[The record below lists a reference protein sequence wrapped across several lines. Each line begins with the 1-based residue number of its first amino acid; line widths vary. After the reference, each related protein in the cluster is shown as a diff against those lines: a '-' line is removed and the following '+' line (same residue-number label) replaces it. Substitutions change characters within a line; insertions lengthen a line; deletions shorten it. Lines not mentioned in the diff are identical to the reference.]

1 MRKKILILAF
11 LTLIMVLVFV
21 FAGLKDFDEYA
32 LKNRFLQI
40 AAIVIVAICIAISTV
55 IFQTLCNNKILT
67 PAIIGLD
74 SLYMLLQSAL
84 VFSLGSANL
93 SVYRNDINFLITLAC
108 MVVFSLGL
116 YKILFSSDKSI
127 YLIMLLGLIFGTL
140 FSTLSSFFEILI
152 DPDEFMIIQGRM
164 FASFDNVAFDVLALA
179 YIVTLLSFIWIFRYM
194 KFLDPLS
201 LGKDLSINLGI
212 NYQKISKHL
221 MIIIAI
227 LTSISTALVGPITF
241 LGLLV
246 VNITYEL
253 FKTAKHSILLLAC
266 ILISILALLGGV
278 FFVSR
283 IFDYNTTISVIINFL
298 GGIYFIYLVLKGNKL
313 YDKITKYHQI
323 LRSKGYHFR
332 S

>member
-11 LTLIMVLVFV
+11 LTLIMALVFV

-164 FASFDNVAFDVLALA
+164 FASFDNVAFDALA

-313 YDKITKYHQI
+313 
-323 LRSKGYHFR
+323 
-332 S
+332 

>member
-1 MRKKILILAF
+1 MRKKMLILSF
-11 LTLIMVLVFV
+11 LTLNMIGIFIFV
-21 FAGLKDFDEYA
+21 GLNGFDEYA
-32 LKNRFLQI
+32 LKSRFLQI
-40 AAIVIVAICIAISTV
+40 AAIIIVAICIAVSTV
-55 IFQTLCNNKILT
+55 IFQTLCNNKIIT

-84 VFSLGSANL
+84 IFSFGAANL
-93 SVYRNDINFLITLAC
+93 SVYKNDINFLITLVC

-116 YKILFSSDKSI
+116 YKILFSSDRSI
-127 YLIMLLGLIFGTL
+127 YLIMLLGLVFGTL
-140 FSTLSSFFEILI
+140 FSTLSSFFEVLI
-152 DPDEFMIIQGRM
+152 DPDEFMVIQGRM
-164 FASFDNVAFDVLALA
+164 FASFDNIAFDVLILA
-179 YIVTLLSFIWIFRYM
+179 YIISFLSFIWIFRYM
-194 KFLDPLS
+194 KFLDPLN
-201 LGKDLSINLGI
+201 LGKDLAINLGI
-212 NYQKISKHL
+212 NYQKISKQL

-253 FKTAKHSILLLAC
+253 FKTAKHSILLSAC

-283 IFDYNTTISVIINFL
+283 VFDYNATISVVINFL

-313 YDKITKYHQI
+313 
-323 LRSKGYHFR
+323 
-332 S
+332 

>member
-1 MRKKILILAF
+1 MCKKILILAF
-11 LTLIMVLVFV
+11 LTLIMTLVFV

-40 AAIVIVAICIAISTV
+40 AAIVIVAICIAVSTV

-313 YDKITKYHQI
+313 
-323 LRSKGYHFR
+323 
-332 S
+332 

>member
-11 LTLIMVLVFV
+11 LTLIMALVFV

-67 PAIIGLD
+67 PAIIGLN

-221 MIIIAI
+221 MIIITI

-313 YDKITKYHQI
+313 
-323 LRSKGYHFR
+323 
-332 S
+332 

>member
-11 LTLIMVLVFV
+11 LTLIMALVFV

-179 YIVTLLSFIWIFRYM
+179 YVVTLLSFIWIFRYM

-313 YDKITKYHQI
+313 
-323 LRSKGYHFR
+323 
-332 S
+332 

>member
-11 LTLIMVLVFV
+11 LTLIMALVFV

-40 AAIVIVAICIAISTV
+40 AAIVIVAICIAVSTV

-194 KFLDPLS
+194 KFLDPLN
-201 LGKDLSINLGI
+201 LGKDLAINLGI
-212 NYQKISKHL
+212 NYQKISKQL

-313 YDKITKYHQI
+313 
-323 LRSKGYHFR
+323 
-332 S
+332 

>member
-11 LTLIMVLVFV
+11 LTLIMALVFV

-40 AAIVIVAICIAISTV
+40 AAIVIVAICITISTV

-313 YDKITKYHQI
+313 
-323 LRSKGYHFR
+323 
-332 S
+332 

>member
-1 MRKKILILAF
+1 MRKKMLILSF
-11 LTLIMVLVFV
+11 LTLNMIGIFIFV
-21 FAGLKDFDEYA
+21 GLNGFDEYA
-32 LKNRFLQI
+32 LKSRFLQI
-40 AAIVIVAICIAISTV
+40 AAIIIVAICIAVSTV

-84 VFSLGSANL
+84 IFSFGAANL
-93 SVYRNDINFLITLAC
+93 SVYKNDINFLITLVC

-116 YKILFSSDKSI
+116 YKILFSSDRSI
-127 YLIMLLGLIFGTL
+127 YLIMLLGLVFGTL
-140 FSTLSSFFEILI
+140 FSTLSSFFEVLI
-152 DPDEFMIIQGRM
+152 DPDEFMVIQGRM
-164 FASFDNVAFDVLALA
+164 FASFDNIAFDVLILA
-179 YIVTLLSFIWIFRYM
+179 YIISFLSFIWIFRYM
-194 KFLDPLS
+194 KFLDPLN
-201 LGKDLSINLGI
+201 LGKDLAINLGI
-212 NYQKISKHL
+212 NYQKISKQL

-253 FKTAKHSILLLAC
+253 FKTAKHSILLSAC

-283 IFDYNTTISVIINFL
+283 VFDYNATISVVINFL

-313 YDKITKYHQI
+313 
-323 LRSKGYHFR
+323 
-332 S
+332 

>member
-1 MRKKILILAF
+1 MRKKMLILSF
-11 LTLIMVLVFV
+11 LTLNMIGIFIFV
-21 FAGLKDFDEYA
+21 GLNGFDEYA
-32 LKNRFLQI
+32 LKSRFLQI
-40 AAIVIVAICIAISTV
+40 AAIIIVAICIAVSTV

-84 VFSLGSANL
+84 IFSFGAANL
-93 SVYRNDINFLITLAC
+93 SVYKNDINFLITLVC

-116 YKILFSSDKSI
+116 YKILFSSDRSI
-127 YLIMLLGLIFGTL
+127 YLIMLLGLVFGTL
-140 FSTLSSFFEILI
+140 FSTLSSFFEVLI
-152 DPDEFMIIQGRM
+152 DPDEFMVIQGRM
-164 FASFDNVAFDVLALA
+164 FASFDNVAFDVLILA
-179 YIVTLLSFIWIFRYM
+179 YIISFLSFIWIFRYM
-194 KFLDPLS
+194 KFLDPLN
-201 LGKDLSINLGI
+201 LGKDLAINLGI
-212 NYQKISKHL
+212 NYQKISKQL

-283 IFDYNTTISVIINFL
+283 VFDYNATISVVINFL

-313 YDKITKYHQI
+313 
-323 LRSKGYHFR
+323 
-332 S
+332 

>member
-1 MRKKILILAF
+1 MRKKMLILSF
-11 LTLIMVLVFV
+11 LTLGMIGIFILV
-21 FAGLKDFDEYA
+21 GLNVFDEYA
-32 LKNRFLQI
+32 LKSRFLQI
-40 AAIVIVAICIAISTV
+40 AAIIIVAICIAVSTV

-84 VFSLGSANL
+84 IFSFGAANL
-93 SVYRNDINFLITLAC
+93 SVYKNDINFLITLVC

-116 YKILFSSDKSI
+116 YKILFSSDRSI
-127 YLIMLLGLIFGTL
+127 YLIMLLGLVFGTL
-140 FSTLSSFFEILI
+140 FSTLSSLFEVLI
-152 DPDEFMIIQGRM
+152 DPDEFMVIQGRM
-164 FASFDNVAFDVLALA
+164 FASFDNIAFDVLILA
-179 YIVTLLSFIWIFRYM
+179 YIISFLSFIWIFRYM
-194 KFLDPLS
+194 KFLDPLN
-201 LGKDLSINLGI
+201 LGKDLAINLGI
-212 NYQKISKHL
+212 NYQKISKQL

-253 FKTAKHSILLLAC
+253 FKTAKHSILLSAC

-283 IFDYNTTISVIINFL
+283 VFDYNATISMVINFL

-313 YDKITKYHQI
+313 
-323 LRSKGYHFR
+323 
-332 S
+332 

>member
-1 MRKKILILAF
+1 M
-11 LTLIMVLVFV
+11 FV
-21 FAGLKDFDEYA
+21 GLNGFDEYA
-32 LKNRFLQI
+32 LKSRFLQI
-40 AAIVIVAICIAISTV
+40 AAIIIVAICIAVSTV

-84 VFSLGSANL
+84 IFSFGAANL
-93 SVYRNDINFLITLAC
+93 SVYKNDINFLITLVC

-116 YKILFSSDKSI
+116 YKILFSSDRSI
-127 YLIMLLGLIFGTL
+127 YLIMLLGLVFGTL
-140 FSTLSSFFEILI
+140 FSTLSSFFEVLI
-152 DPDEFMIIQGRM
+152 DPDEFMVIQGRM
-164 FASFDNVAFDVLALA
+164 FASFDNIAFDVLILA
-179 YIVTLLSFIWIFRYM
+179 YIISFLSFIWIFRYM
-194 KFLDPLS
+194 KFLDPLN
-201 LGKDLSINLGI
+201 LGKDLAINLGI
-212 NYQKISKHL
+212 NYQKISKQL

-253 FKTAKHSILLLAC
+253 FKTAKHSILLSAC

-283 IFDYNTTISVIINFL
+283 VFDYNATISVVINFL

-313 YDKITKYHQI
+313 
-323 LRSKGYHFR
+323 
-332 S
+332 

>member
-11 LTLIMVLVFV
+11 LTLIMALVFV

-127 YLIMLLGLIFGTL
+127 YLIMLLGLVFGTL
-140 FSTLSSFFEILI
+140 FSTLSSFFEVLI
-152 DPDEFMIIQGRM
+152 DPDEFMVIQGRM
-164 FASFDNVAFDVLALA
+164 FASFDNIAFDVLILA
-179 YIVTLLSFIWIFRYM
+179 YIISFLSFIWIFRYM
-194 KFLDPLS
+194 KFLDPLN
-201 LGKDLSINLGI
+201 LGKDLAINLGI
-212 NYQKISKHL
+212 NYQKISKQL

-253 FKTAKHSILLLAC
+253 FKTAKHSILLSAC

-283 IFDYNTTISVIINFL
+283 VFDYNATISVVINFL

-313 YDKITKYHQI
+313 
-323 LRSKGYHFR
+323 
-332 S
+332 

>member
-11 LTLIMVLVFV
+11 LTLIMTLIFI

-40 AAIVIVAICIAISTV
+40 AAIVIVAICIAVSTV

-84 VFSLGSANL
+84 IFSLGSANL
-93 SVYRNDINFLITLAC
+93 SVYKNDINFLITLVC
-108 MVVFSLGL
+108 MVIFSLGL

-152 DPDEFMIIQGRM
+152 DPDEFMVIQGRM

-179 YIVTLLSFIWIFRYM
+179 YIVTLLSFVWIFRYM

-253 FKTAKHSILLLAC
+253 FKSSKHNILLLAC
-266 ILISILALLGGV
+266 VLISILALLGGV

-283 IFDYNTTISVIINFL
+283 VFDYNATISVIINFL

-313 YDKITKYHQI
+313 
-323 LRSKGYHFR
+323 
-332 S
+332 

>member
-1 MRKKILILAF
+1 MRKKMLILSF
-11 LTLIMVLVFV
+11 LTLNMIGIFIFV
-21 FAGLKDFDEYA
+21 GLNGFDEYA
-32 LKNRFLQI
+32 LKSRFLQI
-40 AAIVIVAICIAISTV
+40 AAIIIVAICIAVSTV

-84 VFSLGSANL
+84 IFSFGAANL
-93 SVYRNDINFLITLAC
+93 SVYKNDINFLITLVC

-116 YKILFSSDKSI
+116 YKILFSSDRSI
-127 YLIMLLGLIFGTL
+127 YLIMLLGLVFGTL
-140 FSTLSSFFEILI
+140 FSTLSSFFEVLI
-152 DPDEFMIIQGRM
+152 DPDEFMVIQGRM
-164 FASFDNVAFDVLALA
+164 FASFDNIAFDVLILA
-179 YIVTLLSFIWIFRYM
+179 YIISFLSFIWIFRYM
-194 KFLDPLS
+194 KFLDPLN
-201 LGKDLSINLGI
+201 LGKDLAINLGI
-212 NYQKISKHL
+212 NYQKISKQL

-253 FKTAKHSILLLAC
+253 FKTAKHSILLSAC

-283 IFDYNTTISVIINFL
+283 VFDYNATISVVINFL
-298 GGIYFIYLVLKGNKL
+298 GRIYFIYLVLKGNKL
-313 YDKITKYHQI
+313 
-323 LRSKGYHFR
+323 
-332 S
+332 

>member
-1 MRKKILILAF
+1 MRKKMLILSF
-11 LTLIMVLVFV
+11 LTLGMIRIFILV
-21 FAGLKDFDEYA
+21 GLNGFDEYA
-32 LKNRFLQI
+32 LKSRFLQI
-40 AAIVIVAICIAISTV
+40 AAIIIVAICIAVSTV

-84 VFSLGSANL
+84 IFSFGAANL
-93 SVYRNDINFLITLAC
+93 SVYKNDINFLITLVC

-116 YKILFSSDKSI
+116 YKILFSSDRSI
-127 YLIMLLGLIFGTL
+127 YLIMLLGLVFGTL
-140 FSTLSSFFEILI
+140 FSTLSSFFEVLI
-152 DPDEFMIIQGRM
+152 DPDEFMVIQGRM
-164 FASFDNVAFDVLALA
+164 FASFDNIAFDVLILA
-179 YIVTLLSFIWIFRYM
+179 YIISFLSFIWIFRYM
-194 KFLDPLS
+194 KFLDPLN
-201 LGKDLSINLGI
+201 LGKDLAINLGI
-212 NYQKISKHL
+212 NYQKISKQL

-253 FKTAKHSILLLAC
+253 FKTAKHSILLSAC

-283 IFDYNTTISVIINFL
+283 VFDYNATISVVINFL

-313 YDKITKYHQI
+313 
-323 LRSKGYHFR
+323 
-332 S
+332 

>member
-11 LTLIMVLVFV
+11 LTLIMTLIFI

-40 AAIVIVAICIAISTV
+40 AAIVIVAICIAVSTV

-84 VFSLGSANL
+84 IFSLGSANL
-93 SVYRNDINFLITLAC
+93 SVYKNDINFLITLAC

-152 DPDEFMIIQGRM
+152 DPDEFMVIQGRM

-179 YIVTLLSFIWIFRYM
+179 YIVTLLSFVWIFRYM

-253 FKTAKHSILLLAC
+253 FKSSKHSILLLAC
-266 ILISILALLGGV
+266 VLISILALLGGV

-283 IFDYNTTISVIINFL
+283 VFDYNTTISVIINFL

-313 YDKITKYHQI
+313 
-323 LRSKGYHFR
+323 
-332 S
+332 

>member
-1 MRKKILILAF
+1 MRKKMLILSF
-11 LTLIMVLVFV
+11 LTLNMIGIFIFV
-21 FAGLKDFDEYA
+21 GLNGFDEYA
-32 LKNRFLQI
+32 LKSRFLQI
-40 AAIVIVAICIAISTV
+40 AAIIIVAICIAVSTV

-84 VFSLGSANL
+84 IFSFGVANL
-93 SVYRNDINFLITLAC
+93 SVYKNDINFLITLVC

-116 YKILFSSDKSI
+116 YKILFSSDRSI
-127 YLIMLLGLIFGTL
+127 YLIMLLGLVFGTL
-140 FSTLSSFFEILI
+140 FSTLSSFFEVLI
-152 DPDEFMIIQGRM
+152 DPDEFMVIQGRM
-164 FASFDNVAFDVLALA
+164 FASFDNIAFDVLILA
-179 YIVTLLSFIWIFRYM
+179 YIISFLSFIWIFRYM
-194 KFLDPLS
+194 KFLDPLN
-201 LGKDLSINLGI
+201 LGKDLAINLGI
-212 NYQKISKHL
+212 NYQKISKQL

-253 FKTAKHSILLLAC
+253 FKTAKHSILLSAC

-283 IFDYNTTISVIINFL
+283 VFDYNATISVVINFL

-313 YDKITKYHQI
+313 
-323 LRSKGYHFR
+323 
-332 S
+332 

>member
-1 MRKKILILAF
+1 MRKKMLILSF
-11 LTLIMVLVFV
+11 LTLNMIGIFIFV
-21 FAGLKDFDEYA
+21 GLNGFDEYA
-32 LKNRFLQI
+32 LKSRFLQI
-40 AAIVIVAICIAISTV
+40 AAIIIVAICIAVSTV

-84 VFSLGSANL
+84 IFSFGAANL
-93 SVYRNDINFLITLAC
+93 SVYKNDINFLITLVC

-116 YKILFSSDKSI
+116 YKILFSSDRSI
-127 YLIMLLGLIFGTL
+127 YLIMLLGLVFGTL

-152 DPDEFMIIQGRM
+152 NPDEFMIIQGRM

-313 YDKITKYHQI
+313 
-323 LRSKGYHFR
+323 
-332 S
+332 

>member
-1 MRKKILILAF
+1 MRKKMLILSF
-11 LTLIMVLVFV
+11 LTLNMIGIFIFV
-21 FAGLKDFDEYA
+21 GLNGFDEYA
-32 LKNRFLQI
+32 LKSRFLQI
-40 AAIVIVAICIAISTV
+40 AAIVIVAICIAVSTV

-84 VFSLGSANL
+84 IFSFGVANL
-93 SVYRNDINFLITLAC
+93 SVYKNDINFLITLVC

-116 YKILFSSDKSI
+116 YKILFSSDRSI
-127 YLIMLLGLIFGTL
+127 YLIMLLGLVFGTL
-140 FSTLSSFFEILI
+140 FSTLSSFFEVLI
-152 DPDEFMIIQGRM
+152 DPDEFMVIQGRM
-164 FASFDNVAFDVLALA
+164 FASFDNIAFDVLILA
-179 YIVTLLSFIWIFRYM
+179 YIISFLSFIWIFRYM
-194 KFLDPLS
+194 KFLDPLN
-201 LGKDLSINLGI
+201 LGKDLAINLGI
-212 NYQKISKHL
+212 NYQKISKQL

-253 FKTAKHSILLLAC
+253 FKTAKHSILLSAC

-283 IFDYNTTISVIINFL
+283 VFDYNATISVVINFL

-313 YDKITKYHQI
+313 
-323 LRSKGYHFR
+323 
-332 S
+332 

>member
-11 LTLIMVLVFV
+11 LTLIMALVFV

-93 SVYRNDINFLITLAC
+93 SVYKNDINFLITLAC

-313 YDKITKYHQI
+313 
-323 LRSKGYHFR
+323 
-332 S
+332 

>member
-11 LTLIMVLVFV
+11 LTLIMTLVFI

-40 AAIVIVAICIAISTV
+40 TAIVIVAICIAVSTV

-84 VFSLGSANL
+84 IFSLGSANL
-93 SVYRNDINFLITLAC
+93 SVYKNDINFLITLAC

-152 DPDEFMIIQGRM
+152 DPDEFMVIQGRM

-179 YIVTLLSFIWIFRYM
+179 YIVTLLSFVWIFRYM

-253 FKTAKHSILLLAC
+253 FKSSKHSILLLAC
-266 ILISILALLGGV
+266 VLISILALLGGV

-283 IFDYNTTISVIINFL
+283 VFDYNTTISVIINFL

-313 YDKITKYHQI
+313 
-323 LRSKGYHFR
+323 
-332 S
+332 

>member
-1 MRKKILILAF
+1 MCKKILILAF
-11 LTLIMVLVFV
+11 LTLIMALVFV

-313 YDKITKYHQI
+313 
-323 LRSKGYHFR
+323 
-332 S
+332 

>member
-11 LTLIMVLVFV
+11 LTLIMALVFV

-253 FKTAKHSILLLAC
+253 FKIAKHSILLLAC

-313 YDKITKYHQI
+313 
-323 LRSKGYHFR
+323 
-332 S
+332 

>member
-1 MRKKILILAF
+1 MRKKMLILSF
-11 LTLIMVLVFV
+11 LTLNMIGIFIFV
-21 FAGLKDFDEYA
+21 GLNGFDEYV
-32 LKNRFLQI
+32 LKSRFLQI
-40 AAIVIVAICIAISTV
+40 AAIIIVAICIAVSTV

-84 VFSLGSANL
+84 IFSFGAANL
-93 SVYRNDINFLITLAC
+93 SVYKNDINFLITLVC

-116 YKILFSSDKSI
+116 YKILFSSDRSI
-127 YLIMLLGLIFGTL
+127 YLIMLLGLVFGTL
-140 FSTLSSFFEILI
+140 FSTLSSFFEVLI
-152 DPDEFMIIQGRM
+152 DPDEFMVIQGRM
-164 FASFDNVAFDVLALA
+164 FASFDNIAFDVLILA
-179 YIVTLLSFIWIFRYM
+179 YIISFLSFIWIFRYM
-194 KFLDPLS
+194 KFLDPLN
-201 LGKDLSINLGI
+201 LGKDLAINLGI
-212 NYQKISKHL
+212 NYQKISKQL

-253 FKTAKHSILLLAC
+253 FKTAKHSILLSAC

-283 IFDYNTTISVIINFL
+283 VFDYNATISVVINFL

-313 YDKITKYHQI
+313 
-323 LRSKGYHFR
+323 
-332 S
+332 

>member
-11 LTLIMVLVFV
+11 LTLIMALVFV

-40 AAIVIVAICIAISTV
+40 AAIVIVAICIAVSTV

-93 SVYRNDINFLITLAC
+93 NVYRNDINFLITLAC

-313 YDKITKYHQI
+313 
-323 LRSKGYHFR
+323 
-332 S
+332 

>member
-11 LTLIMVLVFV
+11 LTLIMALVFV

-40 AAIVIVAICIAISTV
+40 AAIVIVAICIAVSTV

-127 YLIMLLGLIFGTL
+127 YLIMLLGLVFGTL
-140 FSTLSSFFEILI
+140 FSTLSSFFEVLI
-152 DPDEFMIIQGRM
+152 DPDEFMVIQGRM
-164 FASFDNVAFDVLALA
+164 FASFDNIAFDVLILA
-179 YIVTLLSFIWIFRYM
+179 YIISFLSFIWIFRYM
-194 KFLDPLS
+194 KFLDPLN
-201 LGKDLSINLGI
+201 LGKDLAINLGI
-212 NYQKISKHL
+212 NYQKISKQL

-253 FKTAKHSILLLAC
+253 FKTAKHSILLSAC

-283 IFDYNTTISVIINFL
+283 VFDYNATISVVINFL

-313 YDKITKYHQI
+313 
-323 LRSKGYHFR
+323 
-332 S
+332 

>member
-1 MRKKILILAF
+1 MRKKMLILSF
-11 LTLIMVLVFV
+11 LTLGMIGIFILVDLN
-21 FAGLKDFDEYA
+21 GFDEYA
-32 LKNRFLQI
+32 LKSRFLQI
-40 AAIVIVAICIAISTV
+40 AAIIIVAICIAISTV

-84 VFSLGSANL
+84 IFSFGAANL
-93 SVYRNDINFLITLAC
+93 SVYKNDINFLITLVC

-116 YKILFSSDKSI
+116 YKILFSSDRSI
-127 YLIMLLGLIFGTL
+127 YLIMLLGLVFGTL
-140 FSTLSSFFEILI
+140 FSTLSSFFEVLI
-152 DPDEFMIIQGRM
+152 DPDEFMVIQGRM
-164 FASFDNVAFDVLALA
+164 FASFDNIAFDVLILA
-179 YIVTLLSFIWIFRYM
+179 YIISFLSFIWIFRYM
-194 KFLDPLS
+194 KFLDPLN
-201 LGKDLSINLGI
+201 LGKDLAINLGI
-212 NYQKISKHL
+212 NYQKISKQL

-253 FKTAKHSILLLAC
+253 FKTAKHSILLSAC

-283 IFDYNTTISVIINFL
+283 VFDYNATISVVINFL

-313 YDKITKYHQI
+313 
-323 LRSKGYHFR
+323 
-332 S
+332 

>member
-1 MRKKILILAF
+1 MRKKMLILSF
-11 LTLIMVLVFV
+11 LTLGMIGIFILVDLN
-21 FAGLKDFDEYA
+21 GFDEYA
-32 LKNRFLQI
+32 LKSRFLQI
-40 AAIVIVAICIAISTV
+40 AAIIIVAICIAVSTV

-84 VFSLGSANL
+84 IFSFGAANL
-93 SVYRNDINFLITLAC
+93 SVYKNDINFLITLVC

-116 YKILFSSDKSI
+116 YKILFSSDRSI
-127 YLIMLLGLIFGTL
+127 YLIMLLGLVFGTL
-140 FSTLSSFFEILI
+140 FSTLSSFFEVLI
-152 DPDEFMIIQGRM
+152 DPDEFMVIQGRM
-164 FASFDNVAFDVLALA
+164 FASFDNIAFDVLILA
-179 YIVTLLSFIWIFRYM
+179 YIISFLSFIWIFRYM
-194 KFLDPLS
+194 KFLDPLN
-201 LGKDLSINLGI
+201 LGKDLAINLGI
-212 NYQKISKHL
+212 NYQKISKQL

-227 LTSISTALVGPITF
+227 LTSISTALVDPITF

-253 FKTAKHSILLLAC
+253 FKTAKHSILLSAC

-283 IFDYNTTISVIINFL
+283 VFDYNATISVVINFL

-313 YDKITKYHQI
+313 
-323 LRSKGYHFR
+323 
-332 S
+332 

>member
-11 LTLIMVLVFV
+11 LTLIMALVFV

-74 SLYMLLQSAL
+74 SLYMLLQSTL

-93 SVYRNDINFLITLAC
+93 SVYRNDINFLITLVC

-313 YDKITKYHQI
+313 
-323 LRSKGYHFR
+323 
-332 S
+332 

>member
-11 LTLIMVLVFV
+11 LTLIMVIVFI

-40 AAIVIVAICIAISTV
+40 AAIVIVAICIAVSTV

-84 VFSLGSANL
+84 IFSLGSANL
-93 SVYRNDINFLITLAC
+93 SVYKNDINFLITLAC

-152 DPDEFMIIQGRM
+152 DPDEFMVIQGRM

-179 YIVTLLSFIWIFRYM
+179 YIVTLLSFVWIFRYM

-253 FKTAKHSILLLAC
+253 FKSSKHSILLLAC
-266 ILISILALLGGV
+266 VLISILALLGGV

-283 IFDYNTTISVIINFL
+283 VFDYNTTISVIINFL

-313 YDKITKYHQI
+313 
-323 LRSKGYHFR
+323 
-332 S
+332 

>member
-1 MRKKILILAF
+1 MRKKMLILSF
-11 LTLIMVLVFV
+11 LTLGMTGIFILV
-21 FAGLKDFDEYA
+21 GLNGFDGYA
-32 LKNRFLQI
+32 LKSRFLQI
-40 AAIVIVAICIAISTV
+40 AAIIIVAICIAVSTV

-84 VFSLGSANL
+84 IFSFGAANL
-93 SVYRNDINFLITLAC
+93 SVYKNDINFLITLVC

-116 YKILFSSDKSI
+116 YKILFSSDRSI
-127 YLIMLLGLIFGTL
+127 YLIMLLGLVFGTL
-140 FSTLSSFFEILI
+140 FSTLSSFFEVLI
-152 DPDEFMIIQGRM
+152 DPDEFMVIQGRM
-164 FASFDNVAFDVLALA
+164 FASFDNIAFDVLILA
-179 YIVTLLSFIWIFRYM
+179 YIISFLSFIWIFRYM
-194 KFLDPLS
+194 KFLDPLN
-201 LGKDLSINLGI
+201 LGKDLAINLGI
-212 NYQKISKHL
+212 NYQKISKQL

-253 FKTAKHSILLLAC
+253 FKTAKHSILLSAC

-278 FFVSR
+278 FFVSKV
-283 IFDYNTTISVIINFL
+283 FDYNATISVVINFL

-313 YDKITKYHQI
+313 
-323 LRSKGYHFR
+323 
-332 S
+332 

>member
-11 LTLIMVLVFV
+11 LTLIMALVFV

-40 AAIVIVAICIAISTV
+40 AAIVIVAICIAVSTV

-93 SVYRNDINFLITLAC
+93 SVYRNDINFLITLVC

-313 YDKITKYHQI
+313 
-323 LRSKGYHFR
+323 
-332 S
+332 

>member
-11 LTLIMVLVFV
+11 LTLIMALVFV

-40 AAIVIVAICIAISTV
+40 AAIVIVAICIAVSTV
-55 IFQTLCNNKILT
+55 IFQTLCNNKILI

-152 DPDEFMIIQGRM
+152 NPDEFMIIQGRM

-313 YDKITKYHQI
+313 
-323 LRSKGYHFR
+323 
-332 S
+332 

>member
-1 MRKKILILAF
+1 MRKKMLILSF
-11 LTLIMVLVFV
+11 LTLNMIGIFIFV
-21 FAGLKDFDEYA
+21 GLNGFDEYA
-32 LKNRFLQI
+32 LKSRFLQI
-40 AAIVIVAICIAISTV
+40 AAIIIVAICIAVSTV

-84 VFSLGSANL
+84 IFSFGAANL
-93 SVYRNDINFLITLAC
+93 SVYKNDINFLITLVC

-127 YLIMLLGLIFGTL
+127 YLIMLLGLVFGTL
-140 FSTLSSFFEILI
+140 FSTLSSFFEVLI
-152 DPDEFMIIQGRM
+152 DPDEFMVIQGRM
-164 FASFDNVAFDVLALA
+164 FASFDNIAFDVLILA
-179 YIVTLLSFIWIFRYM
+179 YIISFLSFIWIFRYM
-194 KFLDPLS
+194 KFLDPLN
-201 LGKDLSINLGI
+201 LGKDLAINLGI
-212 NYQKISKHL
+212 NYQKISKQL

-253 FKTAKHSILLLAC
+253 FKTAKHSILLSAC

-283 IFDYNTTISVIINFL
+283 VFDYNATISVVINFL

-313 YDKITKYHQI
+313 
-323 LRSKGYHFR
+323 
-332 S
+332 

>member
-11 LTLIMVLVFV
+11 LTLIMALVFV

-152 DPDEFMIIQGRM
+152 NPDEFMIIQGRM

-298 GGIYFIYLVLKGNKL
+298 SGIYFIYLVLKGNKL
-313 YDKITKYHQI
+313 
-323 LRSKGYHFR
+323 
-332 S
+332 

>member
-11 LTLIMVLVFV
+11 LTLIMALVFI

-32 LKNRFLQI
+32 LENRFLQI
-40 AAIVIVAICIAISTV
+40 AAIVIVAICIAVSTV

-84 VFSLGSANL
+84 IFSLGSANL
-93 SVYRNDINFLITLAC
+93 SVYKNDINFLITLAC

-152 DPDEFMIIQGRM
+152 DPDEFMVIQGRM
-164 FASFDNVAFDVLALA
+164 FASFDNIAFDVLALA
-179 YIVTLLSFIWIFRYM
+179 YIVTLLSFVWIFRYM

-253 FKTAKHSILLLAC
+253 FKSSKHSILLLAC
-266 ILISILALLGGV
+266 VLISILALLGGV

-283 IFDYNTTISVIINFL
+283 VFDYNTTISVIINFL

-313 YDKITKYHQI
+313 
-323 LRSKGYHFR
+323 
-332 S
+332 

>member
-1 MRKKILILAF
+1 MRKKILILSF
-11 LTLIMVLVFV
+11 ITLIMALVFI

-32 LKNRFLQI
+32 LKNRSLQI
-40 AAIVIVAICIAISTV
+40 AAIVIVAICIAVSTI

-93 SVYRNDINFLITLAC
+93 SVYKNDINFLITLAC

-152 DPDEFMIIQGRM
+152 DPDEFMVIQGRM

-179 YIVTLLSFIWIFRYM
+179 YIVTLLSFVWIFRYM
-194 KFLDPLS
+194 KFLDPLN

-253 FKTAKHSILLLAC
+253 FKTSKHSILLLAC
-266 ILISILALLGGV
+266 VLISILALLGGV

-283 IFDYNTTISVIINFL
+283 VFDYNTTISVIINFL

-313 YDKITKYHQI
+313 
-323 LRSKGYHFR
+323 
-332 S
+332 